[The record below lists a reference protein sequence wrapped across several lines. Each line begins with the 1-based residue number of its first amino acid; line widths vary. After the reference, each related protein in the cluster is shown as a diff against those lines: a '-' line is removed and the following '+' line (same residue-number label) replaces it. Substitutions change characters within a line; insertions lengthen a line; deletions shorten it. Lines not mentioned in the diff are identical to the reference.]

1 MLVAVAHVH
10 WGGGC
15 VAVGNAMD
23 GAVMVL
29 GLLPAKFLRCCF
41 VCLEGT

>member
-10 WGGGC
+10 GS
-15 VAVGNAMD
+15 VVAIAVGNAML

-29 GLLPAKFLRCCF
+29 GLLSANFLRCCF
-41 VCLEGT
+41 VGLEGT